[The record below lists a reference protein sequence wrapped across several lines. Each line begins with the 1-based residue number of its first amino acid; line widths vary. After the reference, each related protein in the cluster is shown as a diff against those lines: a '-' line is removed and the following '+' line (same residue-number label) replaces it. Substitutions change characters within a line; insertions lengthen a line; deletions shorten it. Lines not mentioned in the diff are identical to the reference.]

1 MGRGGWG
8 RVRDGQRELGGVG
21 EEHGV
26 PCTTIVLRSAS
37 EKLYILE
44 YVRKF
49 YAKIGVR
56 VTVYIQLLILVM
68 LSLEADNPAFI
79 LTPKSAV
86 KSCR

>member
-37 EKLYILE
+37 EKLYIIE
-44 YVRKF
+44 YTSGSSTKNWSQGNCIHTALNTC
-49 YAKIGVR
+49 YA
-56 VTVYIQLLILVM
+56 
-68 LSLEADNPAFI
+68 LSR
-79 LTPKSAV
+79 S
-86 KSCR
+86 